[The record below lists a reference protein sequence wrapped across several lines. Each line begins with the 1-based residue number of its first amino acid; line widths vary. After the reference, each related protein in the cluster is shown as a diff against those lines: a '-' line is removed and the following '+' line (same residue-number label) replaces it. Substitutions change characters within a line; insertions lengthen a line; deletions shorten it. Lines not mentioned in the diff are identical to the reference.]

1 MADFSNPL
9 QVQNLSAPSIQRPVV
24 DTTGQQVAG
33 FLADALSLVRAPKGP
48 SQSSIDEDLKTQGSQ
63 LAVQQLKR
71 FTEIENTEDRSAAKR
86 YLNSVVL
93 ESQTGMSDTTRQAYY
108 GVFKE
113 QLGGSFLAEDEKNRR
128 DIEAGQIQQL
138 EGYRS
143 KGAELAAAQGY
154 NPEELDQ
161 NQLLILGQMDAG
173 QASLI
178 AREQQEVALKSS
190 KLNLA
195 DRERLIVSN
204 SVYQKFSADTESGLR
219 AALMGYST
227 AVQKNP
233 NSRMQL
239 TSDLVT
245 NLKLQQTSLQNQL
258 ASQLNQSGGN
268 LSDIGADQLNRISS
282 NIDTVIQILD
292 GTIPLKLSET
302 ELSRLSVD
310 SALSFT
316 ADPGNN
322 SVSRAM
328 LINNALKV
336 PLNSMNEVLKYYSGG
351 SSTQSVRD
359 TVARQTSDGL
369 ARAAS
374 TYSLKPEAVKQ
385 NYVML
390 GDTIRDLGTSPSPQV
405 VADAG
410 TTLVNNMLEGI
421 SAPAKVRGVANS
433 AYALPSMLSGLAK
446 TVHPPQLSEA
456 VQTAAAAEGV
466 EPSDIWIESA
476 RTLMREKIA
485 PSLQLHD
492 QNYTK
497 NLDIRFEGGR
507 FKVDYKVGFQDTSRQ
522 FVGNPAL
529 RVPVLS
535 GARQGQLPL
544 SADAQKRA
552 ADLSRVLNDYAM
564 SYARVMNARAED
576 VGPALEAAVR
586 LSLGLTN
593 LQTEEN

>member
-9 QVQNLSAPSIQRPVV
+9 QAQTLSAPSIQRPVV
-24 DTTGQQVAG
+24 DTTGQQIAG
-33 FLADALSLVRAPKGP
+33 FLSDALSLVRAPKGP
-48 SQSSIDEDLKTQGSQ
+48 SQASIDEDLKTQGSQ
-63 LAVQQLKR
+63 LAVDQLKR
-71 FTEIENTEDRSAAKR
+71 FHEIEKTEGRNEAKR

-93 ESQTGMSDTTRQAYY
+93 ESQTGMSETTRQAYY

-113 QLGGSFLAEDEKNRR
+113 QIGGSFLSEDEKNRR
-128 DIEAGQIQQL
+128 EIEAGQIQQI
-138 EGYRS
+138 ETYRT

-154 NPEELDQ
+154 NPQELDP
-161 NQLLILGQMDAG
+161 NQLIVLGQMDAG
-173 QASLI
+173 QSALI

-190 KLNLA
+190 KMNLA
-195 DRERLIVSN
+195 DRERLILSN
-204 SVYQKFSADTESGLR
+204 SVYQKFSSDTEMSLR
-219 AALMGYST
+219 SALVGYST

-239 TSDLVT
+239 TSDLIT
-245 NLKLQQTSLQNQL
+245 NLKLQQSGLQNRL
-258 ASQLNQSGGN
+258 ATELSQSGGN
-268 LSDIGADQLNRISS
+268 LSDIGDDQLNRVSS

-328 LINNALKV
+328 LVNNALKV

-351 SSTQSVRD
+351 TSTQGVRD
-359 TVARQTSDGL
+359 AVSRSASDGL

-374 TYSLKPEAVKQ
+374 TYSLNPEAVKQ

-390 GDTIRDLGTSPSPQV
+390 SDTIRDLGTSPNAQV
-405 VADAG
+405 VSDAG

-421 SAPAKVRGVANS
+421 SAPAKVRGTANS

-456 VQTAAAAEGV
+456 VQVAASAEGV
-466 EPSDIWIESA
+466 TPSDLWVESA

-492 QNYTK
+492 PNYTK

-507 FKVDYKVGFQDTSRQ
+507 FKVEYKRGFQDTSSQ
-522 FVGNPAL
+522 FVGNPAF

-552 ADLSRVLNDYAM
+552 ADLSRVLNDYAV
-564 SYARVMNARAED
+564 SYARVMNAKTEE

-586 LSLGLTN
+586 LSLGLVN